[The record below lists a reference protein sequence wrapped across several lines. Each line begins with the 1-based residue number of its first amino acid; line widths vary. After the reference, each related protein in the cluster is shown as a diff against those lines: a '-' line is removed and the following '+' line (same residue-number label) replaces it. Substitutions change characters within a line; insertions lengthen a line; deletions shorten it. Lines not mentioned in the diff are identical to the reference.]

1 MQEKIWNK
9 ALNLNFIHN
18 DTDLPFD
25 ENSFDAIILFGIL
38 SAIVDDDFQKSLIS
52 EIQRVLKPNGIIYVN
67 DFLINSNML
76 YIKSG

>member
-1 MQEKIWNK
+1 M
-9 ALNLNFIHN
+9 NFIHN
-18 DTDLPFD
+18 DTDLLFD